1 MHKKGERD
9 LNRKLMRSRKGISP
23 ILATLLLIVIAVAA
37 IVVTYAWIMTYMT
50 GATTQAGVRL
60 NPENIR
66 FFGTPTDADRNLIDF
81 TVQNTGK
88 TSTQIVKMY
97 MGNSSGNLIDVT
109 IYTDIGTGKPLQ
121 GEDRTTIRINWP
133 NPVASIWEPQKTY
146 YFTVV
151 PAQGQSLTNIPEQA
165 PYQ

>member
-1 MHKKGERD
+1 
-9 LNRKLMRSRKGISP
+9 LNRNVIRSKKGISP

-37 IVVTYAWIMTYMT
+37 IVVTYAWIMTYMS
-50 GATTQAGVRL
+50 GATSQAGVRL

-88 TSTQIVKMY
+88 TNTQIVKMY
-97 MGNSSGNLIDVT
+97 MGNSSGNLIDIT
-109 IYTDIGTGKPLQ
+109 SNTDIGTGKPLL

-133 NPVASIWEPQKTY
+133 NPVGSTWEPQKTY
-146 YFTVV
+146 YFTIV
-151 PAQGQSLTNIPEQA
+151 PAQGQSLANIPEQA
-165 PYQ
+165 PFQ